1 LPVPA
6 GLGESCLALG
16 AREPAFA
23 GRWAPLVG
31 DAALSLIART
41 SAIDR
46 LRVGFFATF
55 DSTRVT
61 PCFFASR
68 LMAACNAV
76 RVPKTWKTRGAVTLH
91 FFATAATE
99 TAARPSFFASATP
112 AFRNCA
118 LRSSLVYVCFAI
130 VSYLV
135 WLNEPGPLANAASP
149 PLVLMKSRHAACATS
164 RFDPV

>member
-1 LPVPA
+1 PGAANGYSEAFGSSGIAICGVGFVGYFFDGCFLAALAFLSAARSALTFFLPMTVSGSTIPFAFLPVPA

-68 LMAACNAV
+68 L
-76 RVPKTWKTRGAVTLH
+76 
-91 FFATAATE
+91 
-99 TAARPSFFASATP
+99 
-112 AFRNCA
+112 
-118 LRSSLVYVCFAI
+118 
-130 VSYLV
+130 
-135 WLNEPGPLANAASP
+135 
-149 PLVLMKSRHAACATS
+149 
-164 RFDPV
+164 